1 MKSVCKGVS
10 SILAGWSYHF
20 RKAAD
25 RSTKR
30 KERGMEFSTKK
41 FYTTDM
47 TKLRYL
53 RKINLEAYGYAIKAE
68 HLMNSQS

>member
-1 MKSVCKGVS
+1 MTTCLLKRQP
-10 SILAGWSYHF
+10 Y
-20 RKAAD
+20 
-25 RSTKR
+25 TKM
-30 KERGMEFSTKK
+30 ENPVEFSTQK

>member
-1 MKSVCKGVS
+1 M
-10 SILAGWSYHF
+10 
-20 RKAAD
+20 
-25 RSTKR
+25 
-30 KERGMEFSTKK
+30 ENPMEFSTKK